1 MIQMDTN
8 TRKLEKETIEIRDS
22 LHVDLA
28 LFKTFLRGLFLKFLF
43 FERVNMLC
51 LLTLTLLKY
60 LFSSVLVATSYANL
74 SNCKLTPHQ
83 FL

>member
-43 FERVNMLC
+43 FERVNC
-51 LLTLTLLKY
+51 
-60 LFSSVLVATSYANL
+60 SV
-74 SNCKLTPHQ
+74 
-83 FL
+83 F